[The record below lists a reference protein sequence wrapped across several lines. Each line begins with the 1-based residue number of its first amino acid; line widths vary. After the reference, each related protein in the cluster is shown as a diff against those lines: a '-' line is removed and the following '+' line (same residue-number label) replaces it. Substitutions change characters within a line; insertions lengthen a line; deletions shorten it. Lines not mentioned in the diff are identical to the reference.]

1 MASRGRRVT
10 RLRRP
15 LLFVITPWVCGGFFV
30 LVGAVTVV
38 DAGGGS
44 GVDLAASVAIG
55 LGVGSVGAWFAYAF
69 GWVPRMRIV
78 VDALEVRELADRSPV
93 RVHTRRVPRHDIAA
107 VQSHQD
113 EHHTVPLRVEA
124 PVIGLVTGETIELDG
139 HRGYVKPWR
148 DHNARVRRLADTIEA
163 WRAAGDASP
172 R

>member
-78 VDALEVRELADRSPV
+78 VDALGSVSSPTA
-93 RVHTRRVPRHDIAA
+93 RRCASTRAGSRAMTLRRC
-107 VQSHQD
+107 SHIR
-113 EHHTVPLRVEA
+113 TSTTPFR
-124 PVIGLVTGETIELDG
+124 
-139 HRGYVKPWR
+139 
-148 DHNARVRRLADTIEA
+148 
-163 WRAAGDASP
+163 
-172 R
+172 